1 MYYGFRNLLNPY
13 VLITV
18 CLIILDF
25 NYQNPN
31 LCRIMNRTIN
41 FQTISW
47 FWDLYTRN
55 LLELDP
61 PYQRRSVWNQNY
73 KDFFIDTVLNGYPA
87 PAIFIYQEITPEG
100 VSKISIVDGKQRLS
114 TLFEFAKNEF
124 PVYEE
129 ATIERLRGKYF
140 KNLEIEDKQN
150 FWKYQFAIEYLP
162 SSDEKIIGNIFDRIN
177 RNVIKLTPQELR
189 HAKFNGVFIT
199 AVEDLTIWMFE
210 NLGSNFPTID
220 RKSKKQMKDVE
231 MVAQLLLFLEEGV
244 RAYKQDYIDKSFSE
258 RDSNWE
264 DKEKIE
270 DEFRRT
276 IEAIKNLISLDIN
289 LSKTRLKNQADF
301 YSLFGAIAEL
311 NRENKL
317 IINQEVSAKIKNFI
331 ELVENPNIRNQS
343 IDQLTDYQKNAREYY
358 TEVKQSF
365 TDSGAR
371 KTRIR
376 IMKSVIR
383 GNN

>member
-1 MYYGFRNLLNPY
+1 
-13 VLITV
+13 
-18 CLIILDF
+18 
-25 NYQNPN
+25 
-31 LCRIMNRTIN
+31 MNRTIN

-47 FWDLYTRN
+47 FWDLHTRK
-55 LLELDP
+55 LIELDP
-61 PYQRRSVWNQNY
+61 PYQRRSVWNQDY
-73 KDFFIDTVLNGYPA
+73 KDYFIDTVLNGYPA

-114 TLFEFAKNEF
+114 TLFEFANNEF
-124 PVYEE
+124 PVYEK
-129 ATIERLRGKYF
+129 ATIARFRGKYF
-140 KNLEIEDKQN
+140 KDLDIEAKQN

-177 RNVIKLTPQELR
+177 RNVIKLTSQELR

-210 NLGSNFPTID
+210 YLGGNFPTID
-220 RKSKKQMKDVE
+220 QRTKKQMKDVE

-244 RAYKQDYIDKSFSE
+244 RAYSQEYLDKSFSD
-258 RDSNWE
+258 RDIDWE
-264 DKEKIE
+264 DKDNIE
-270 DEFRRT
+270 NEFRHT
-276 IEAIKNLISLDIN
+276 IESIKTILELSQDIN

-301 YSLFGAIAEL
+301 YSLFGAVAEL
-311 NRENKL
+311 NRENQLNITKE
-317 IINQEVSAKIKNFI
+317 IGERIKSFL
-331 ELVENPNIRNQS
+331 ELVEDKELRNES
-343 IDQLTDYQKNAREYY
+343 RDPLDDYHRNALDYY
-358 TEVKQSF
+358 KAVKQSS

-376 IMKSVIR
+376 IMKSVIQ